1 METRNTAVARL
12 IALLLTDGG
21 LCEIGKRWRVH
32 FTSNSEQL
40 TSEFQA
46 LIKNLFNLKM
56 SKEYRKGAWRVQAW
70 VSNKVKEELLTYSRT
85 YRTLSI
91 NKKETEATI
100 PDFIRNDEKLACE
113 FLKYAFTADGAV
125 IFNIGKAQYGF
136 RFDRCV
142 KLYSEHTC
150 LRKQYFEL
158 LQKCGYRPTMLKDAV
173 LLRRLPNITK
183 FANEIGFVED
193 VKISGKG
200 LWKGITKAELTRFIA
215 GSYNLKPKK
224 LGKSKADI
232 HANLVNLILKS
243 GDQMI

>member
-1 METRNTAVARL
+1 MEARDTLMARL

-21 LCEIGKRWRVH
+21 LCGIGKRWRIH

-40 TSEFQA
+40 VSEFQA
-46 LIKNLFNLKM
+46 LVKNLFDLKM
-56 SKEYRKGAWRVQAW
+56 VKDYRKGAWRIQTW
-70 VSNKVKEELLTYSRT
+70 VSNKVKEELLAYSKT

-91 NKKETEATI
+91 EEKETEAEI
-100 PDFIRNDEKLACE
+100 PAFIRNDKELARE
-113 FLKYAFTADGAV
+113 FLKYAFTADGTV
-125 IFNIGKAQYGF
+125 IFNIGKARYGF

-142 KLYSEHTC
+142 KLYSEHAR
-150 LRKQYFEL
+150 LRNQYFEL
-158 LQKCGYRPTMLKDAV
+158 LQKLGYRPVMLKDAV
-173 LLRRLPNITK
+173 LLRKPTNMTK
-183 FANEIGFVED
+183 FANEIGFVEG

-200 LWKGITKAELTRFIA
+200 LWKGITKDRLTEFA
-215 GSYNLKPKK
+215 ANSYSLKPKK